1 MKPTTLRI
9 VLALIAAGAAIGLS
23 LKPWQTARDQKQ
35 RAEQAR
41 AELRKA
47 EADSAD
53 MLRKEARFESPAG
66 REEMARERGYRPPG
80 EKPLEVGR

>member
-1 MKPTTLRI
+1 MNRTTLRI
-9 VLALIAAGAAIGLS
+9 VLAVLAAGAAIGLS
-23 LKPWQTARDQKQ
+23 LRPWQTARDQKQ
-35 RAEQAR
+35 QAHRAR

-47 EADSAD
+47 ESERAE